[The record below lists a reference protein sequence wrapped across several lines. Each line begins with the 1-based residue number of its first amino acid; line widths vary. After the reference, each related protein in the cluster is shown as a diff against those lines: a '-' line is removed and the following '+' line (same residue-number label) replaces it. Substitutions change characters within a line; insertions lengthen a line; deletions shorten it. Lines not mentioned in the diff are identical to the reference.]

1 MNKRSFFIITLLAI
15 LVGCSKESTSKK
27 TAKNNITLESGNYNV
42 KPLTSTVDWVGKE
55 LSTKTHTGTLEILEG
70 DIRIEPS
77 GKIEGYVKIDMQ
89 TIVVT
94 DLKGGS
100 KQKLEGHL
108 KSKDFFGVQDHPTAV
123 ITFTGNTKDVIGN
136 TLKVVGDLE
145 IKNISH
151 PITFDTEIQADSN
164 NITVAASMSFDR
176 SKYDVRY
183 RSGTFFKDLGDKL
196 ILNDID
202 VNTKIVASKN

>member
-1 MNKRSFFIITLLAI
+1 M
-15 LVGCSKESTSKK
+15 
-27 TAKNNITLESGNYNV
+27 
-42 KPLTSTVDWVGKE
+42 
-55 LSTKTHTGTLEILEG
+55 
-70 DIRIEPS
+70 
-77 GKIEGYVKIDMQ
+77 
-89 TIVVT
+89 
-94 DLKGGS
+94 
-100 KQKLEGHL
+100 

-123 ITFTGNTKDVIGN
+123 ITFTGNTKDVIGS

-164 NITVAASMSFDR
+164 KISVAASMSFDR

-202 VNTKIVASKN
+202 VNTNIVASKN

>member
-1 MNKRSFFIITLLAI
+1 MNNRSFFLIALLAV

-27 TAKNNITLESGNYNV
+27 TAKNNIALESGYYNV
-42 KPLTSTVDWVGKE
+42 NPLTSTIDWVGKE
-55 LSTKTHTGTLEILEG
+55 LSTKTHTGTLKIKEG
-70 DIRIEPS
+70 DIRIESS
-77 GKIEGYVKIDMQ
+77 GKIDGYVKIDMQ

-108 KSKDFFGVQDHPTAV
+108 KSGDFFGVQDHPTAV

-151 PITFDTEIQADSN
+151 PIELETQIKMNSN
-164 NITVAASMSFDR
+164 NIAVAASMSFDR
-176 SKYDVRY
+176 SKYNVRF

-196 ILNDID
+196 ILNNID
-202 VNTKIVASKN
+202 VNTNIVASKK

>member
-42 KPLTSTVDWVGKE
+42 KPLTSTIDWVGKE

-70 DIRIEPS
+70 D
-77 GKIEGYVKIDMQ
+77 
-89 TIVVT
+89 
-94 DLKGGS
+94 
-100 KQKLEGHL
+100 KLEGHL

-202 VNTKIVASKN
+202 VNTNIVASKN

>member
-1 MNKRSFFIITLLAI
+1 MNNRSFFIIALLAV

-27 TAKNNITLESGNYNV
+27 TPINNITLESGLYSIN
-42 KPLTSTVDWVGKE
+42 PFSSTIDWVGKE
-55 LSTKTHTGTLEILEG
+55 LSTKTHTGTLEIKEG

-77 GKIEGYVKIDMQ
+77 GKIDGYVKIDMQ

-123 ITFTGNTKDVIGN
+123 ITFSGNTKDVIGN
-136 TLKVVGDLE
+136 TLKVAGDLE

-151 PITFDTEIQADSN
+151 PIEFETQIKINSN

-176 SKYDVRY
+176 SKYDVRF

-202 VNTKIVASKN
+202 VKTNIVASKD

>member
-202 VNTKIVASKN
+202 VNTNIVASKN

>member
-42 KPLTSTVDWVGKE
+42 KPLTSTIDWVGKE

-164 NITVAASMSFDR
+164 KISVAASMSFDR

-202 VNTKIVASKN
+202 VNTNIVASKN

>member
-42 KPLTSTVDWVGKE
+42 KPLTSTIDWVGKE

-202 VNTKIVASKN
+202 VNTNIVASKN